1 MKVVVLGELCEDI
14 LMHAPN
20 SVEVFGQKVW
30 AKDITITAGGSAVYV
45 SQALS
50 KMGVQVKLCTVV
62 GDDDSGRRLVHS
74 LKEFPVDCSMV
85 RVLPGANTTRSI
97 VICSGA
103 EKDFKGCSPML
114 PLYLPEFRELEGIQ
128 MLYVAGYILY
138 PELWTEE
145 TRNLLRKVKAHG
157 IKVALDVQM
166 FPVNGFDQLKF
177 SRFEKILPY
186 IDIFFAAKKEAMGLL
201 GTEDPSIC
209 IKQLCRM
216 GFLGTAIFK
225 RGRDGCVVTDGET
238 FFQRPSYTV
247 EAYDTVGSG
256 DIFGAS
262 YCYGVLNG
270 WDKKQCADYA
280 SVYTALSIG
289 EYQAVKNYP
298 TKEAVKAVL
307 SNIEK
312 EIKK

>member
-14 LMHAPN
+14 LMHGPN

-50 KMGVQVKLCTVV
+50 RMGVQAKLCTVV
-62 GDDDSGRRLVHS
+62 GDDDSGRRLVRE
-74 LKEFPVDCSMV
+74 LQEFPVDCSMV
-85 RVLPGANTTRSI
+85 RVLPGTNTTRSI
-97 VICSGA
+97 VICDGG

-114 PLYLPEFRELEGIQ
+114 PLYLPDFCELDGIE
-128 MLYVAGYILY
+128 MLYVAGYVLY
-138 PELWTEE
+138 PELWTQE
-145 TRNLLRKVKAHG
+145 TRNLLKRTKEHG
-157 IKVALDVQM
+157 IQVALDVQM

-177 SRFEKILPY
+177 SNLEKILPY
-186 IDIFFAAKKEAMGLL
+186 IDIFFAAKKEAIGLL
-201 GTEDPSIC
+201 GTEDPRVCMETIC
-209 IKQLCRM
+209 KM
-216 GFLGTAIFK
+216 GFKGTAVFK
-225 RGRDGCVVTDGET
+225 RGSNGCVVTDGES
-238 FFQRPSYTV
+238 FLQRPSYTA

-256 DIFGAS
+256 DIFGAG

-270 WDKKQCADYA
+270 WDKKRCADYA

-289 EYQAVKNYP
+289 EYHAVKNYP
-298 TKEAVKAVL
+298 TKEAVEAVL

-312 EIKK
+312 ER